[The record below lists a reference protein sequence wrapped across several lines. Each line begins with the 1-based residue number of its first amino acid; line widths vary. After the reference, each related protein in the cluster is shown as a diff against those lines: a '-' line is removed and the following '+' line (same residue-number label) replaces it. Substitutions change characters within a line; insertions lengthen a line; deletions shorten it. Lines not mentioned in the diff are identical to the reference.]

1 MSDDENFLARWSRRK
16 RGAALDARD
25 QRTPEDAARATASGT
40 SPAACLPNET
50 QPPFDLASLPTI
62 ESLGAGSDIRGFLSA
77 GVPAALTRAALRR
90 AWSADPTIRDFIG
103 LSENAWDFNAPGGVP
118 GFGSITAEEVQ
129 RLVATL
135 TGEDEA
141 NGSAPPLAENLPG
154 DHALTPT
161 SLSDPVADGSV
172 EDRGTPDHDAGID
185 HAAPAAGGDA
195 SHIAMQYEP
204 GERACSPSAPRRGH
218 GGALPK

>member
-25 QRTPEDAARATASGT
+25 RRRPENAARATASEAPPAV
-40 SPAACLPNET
+40 SPSNET

-62 ESLGAGSDIRGFLSA
+62 DSIGAGSDIRGFLSA

-103 LSENAWDFNAPGGVP
+103 LSENSWDFNAPGGVP

-129 RLVATL
+129 RLLAKL
-135 TGEDEA
+135 GGEEDA
-141 NGSAPPLAENLPG
+141 ADPVPPLVANLAG
-154 DHALTPT
+154 DDATPPARN
-161 SLSDPVADGSV
+161 SDPVADGSV
-172 EDRGTPDHDAGID
+172 DDLGTPNHDAGID
-185 HAAPAAGGDA
+185 HVAPAVGGEA
-195 SHIAMQYEP
+195 SSIATQHEP
-204 GERACSPSAPRRGH
+204 GERECSPTSPRRGH
-218 GGALPK
+218 GGALPR